1 MRFLKR
7 YSIKDV
13 SGDYAEAFQSVF
25 GKWTFQGN
33 CPSEVYFGYE
43 DDQIVGFLSGY
54 PLSLNT
60 WYIQRAGFVKNE
72 RNKFSNLT
80 RILFALDEIHKD
92 WMSLI
97 VLVESNDIKSLRIA
111 LEMGFKI
118 VGTNID
124 SAKTLWINMMRIKE
138 IYKMGHC

>member
-13 SGDYAEAFQSVF
+13 RGNYFEAFQSVF
-25 GKWTFQGN
+25 GEWTLQGN

-43 DDQIVGFLSGY
+43 DDKLVGFLSGY

-60 WYIQRAGFVKNE
+60 WYIQRAGFIKNE
-72 RNKFSNLT
+72 RNKFSNLS
-80 RILFALDEIHKD
+80 RIVFALNEIHKD
-92 WMSLI
+92 WECLI
-97 VLVESNDIKSLRIA
+97 VLINSNDIKPLRIA
-111 LEMGFKI
+111 LELGFKI

-124 SAKTLWINMMRIKE
+124 SANTLWVNMMRLRKE
-138 IYKMGHC
+138 V